1 MFVNLAQFTCKA
13 LLVYSMVL
21 HILSQQT
28 FRAVFLGGQG
38 SCFQILQISKHI
50 KKLKRKI
57 QTAQSL
63 PLPLS
68 GQQPGLTGG
77 GLPRLWSTG
86 LVLQTLLSMRVPQLQ
101 LLPPWLSE

>member
-1 MFVNLAQFTCKA
+1 MQSPSGLQHGFA
-13 LLVYSMVL
+13 
-21 HILSQQT
+21 HIVSADLQSSLSGWTGQLFSNSADFQT
-28 FRAVFLGGQG
+28 Y
-38 SCFQILQISKHI
+38 KEI
-50 KKLKRKI
+50 KEKI